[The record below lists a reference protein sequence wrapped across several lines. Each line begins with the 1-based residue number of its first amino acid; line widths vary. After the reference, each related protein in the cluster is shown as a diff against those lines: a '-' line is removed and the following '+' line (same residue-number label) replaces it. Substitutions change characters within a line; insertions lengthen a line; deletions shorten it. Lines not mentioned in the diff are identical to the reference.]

1 MSGKV
6 TVLWSKLFGRNYNPM
21 GVITSLLIAGAAVA
35 AAGAAGAAYSKKRAA
50 DKAAVAQ
57 KNALKG
63 QQRILKDEL
72 SFERINQAATD
83 ADELRA
89 RNRKELQER
98 IDPELAQLRQ
108 LGKERLLDEARR
120 PNESLESTQVAKAL
134 FEENVEA
141 DPRLTALKDSII
153 QRAQQ
158 ELSAGA
164 TLPPEFQSELVRA
177 GVEQGSQAGF
187 RVDNKTVGGTIARAL
202 GLGGIQLQQQRQQ
215 QAVGLANAATGIQ
228 ESRANI
234 LASIFPSIKAAEEE
248 RRKNAITDFGIGES
262 TLPESGLTGREA
274 AAIQQNRGNTL
285 LKIRGERGK
294 VSAQQALAAG
304 EANAAY
310 IGAGTSFVT
319 SALGAYGG
327 GGGAIGGATGG
338 GGGGGY
344 GQILGM
350 IGRGQGS
357 ANQA

>member
-1 MSGKV
+1 
-6 TVLWSKLFGRNYNPM
+6 M
-21 GVITSLLIAGAAVA
+21 GVVTALLVAGAAVA
-35 AAGAAGAAYSKKRAA
+35 AAGAAGAAYSKKAAA

-89 RNRKELQER
+89 VNRKALQER
-98 IDPELAQLRQ
+98 IDPELAKLRQ
-108 LGKERLLDEARR
+108 LGKERLLEEAKR
-120 PNESLESTQVAKAL
+120 PNESLESTKVAKTL
-134 FEENVEA
+134 FEENAVE
-141 DPRLTALKDSII
+141 DPRLKALKDSII
-153 QRAQQ
+153 QRAQ
-158 ELSAGA
+158 EDLSAGA

-187 RVDNKTVGGTIARAL
+187 KVDRRTVGGSIARAL
-202 GLGGIQLQQQRQQ
+202 GLGGVQLQQAREQ
-215 QAVGLANAATGIQ
+215 QATNLAGAATNLQ
-228 ESRANI
+228 ESRAGI

-274 AAIQQNRGNTL
+274 AGIQQNRGNTL

-327 GGGAIGGATGG
+327 GGGGAIGGG

-344 GQILGM
+344 GKILGM
-350 IGRGQGS
+350 IGSGQGN
-357 ANQA
+357 AGNA

>member
-1 MSGKV
+1 M
-6 TVLWSKLFGRNYNPM
+6 
-21 GVITSLLIAGAAVA
+21 LIAGAAVA
-35 AAGAAGAAYSKKRAA
+35 AAGAAGAAYAKKSAA
-50 DKAAVAQ
+50 DKAATAQ

-89 RNRKELQER
+89 NNRKELQQR

-108 LGKERLLDEARR
+108 LGKERLLEEANR
-120 PNESLESTQVAKAL
+120 PNASLESTQVAKTL
-134 FEENVEA
+134 FEENKDA

-187 RVDNKTVGGTIARAL
+187 RVDSKTVGGTIARAL

-215 QAVGLANAATGIQ
+215 QAAGLAGAATNIQ

-248 RRKNAITDFGIGES
+248 RRKNALTDFGIGES

-274 AAIQQNRGNTL
+274 ASIQQNRGNTL

-319 SALGAYGG
+319 SALGAYGSGG
-327 GGGAIGGATGG
+327 GGGAIGGASGS

-344 GQILGM
+344 GQIISM
-350 IGRGQGS
+350 IGRGQGN
-357 ANQA
+357 ANNA